1 MIPGSEIIL
10 CDKEGDKAKT
20 RTTCREKNI
29 KYIKTEICKKKKK
42 HVNDR
47 SNLIHMATWKH

>member
-29 KYIKTEICKKKKK
+29 KYIKTEICKKKK
-42 HVNDR
+42 N
-47 SNLIHMATWKH
+47 M